1 MSAQTSRTLDR
12 VSQLIVDRGPLLRST
27 RMIFVA
33 FALLTFLAAG
43 TLLLRS
49 GHTDRYFAWTITAEP
64 TAAFYGAAYAAGFV
78 LSALGLRQERWDRVR
93 VALITVTTFT
103 VLTLVPTLIH
113 LHLFH
118 LTADES
124 SARFAA
130 WFWLAVYIA
139 IPVAGLFAVGQ
150 QRATNS
156 VVQPVRRPMPAW
168 LTAILAG
175 QGLILVLVGA
185 VLYVEGATV
194 HHFPA
199 AALSFW
205 PWAVGPLGAQV
216 VGAWLIA
223 LGIATGL
230 VIRERDLDRLFVPAA
245 TYTAFGGFQ
254 LLVAASYWSEVRS
267 EHPWMWVYV
276 AVLALMTITGA
287 YGCWQARTTP
297 R

>member
-1 MSAQTSRTLDR
+1 MSTHTIRTLDR
-12 VSQLIVDRGPLLRST
+12 NSQLAIDRGAMLPST
-27 RMIFVA
+27 RKVFVA
-33 FALLTFLAAG
+33 FAVLTFLAAG
-43 TLLLRS
+43 TLLLLA

-64 TAAFYGAAYAAGFV
+64 TASFYGAAYAAGFV
-78 LSALGLRQERWDRVR
+78 LSVLGLRQERWDRVR

-113 LHLFH
+113 LHLLH
-118 LTADES
+118 LTSEDS
-124 SARFAA
+124 TARLAA
-130 WFWLAVYIA
+130 WFWLAVYVA
-139 IPVAGLFAVGQ
+139 IPVACLFAVGQ

-156 VVQPVRRPMPAW
+156 VVKPVRRPMPQW

-175 QGLILVLVGA
+175 QGLILLLVGA
-185 VLYVEGATV
+185 VLYVQGGTV

-199 AALSFW
+199 SALSFW
-205 PWAVGPLGAQV
+205 PWTVGPLGAQV

-230 VIRERDLDRLFVPAA
+230 VIRERDLDRMFVPAA

-254 LLVAASYWSEVRS
+254 LLVALSHWSEVRP
-267 EHPWMWVYV
+267 EHQWMWAYV
-276 AVLALMTITGA
+276 AVLALMMMTGA
-287 YGCWQARTTP
+287 YGCWKARPTP